1 LVEVVL
7 EADINCPLC
16 SALEKVVRRV
26 CDDLNVPFTVKY
38 ATHRSAASYEETT
51 SFHTFSKDWVEKH
64 GSSVHKSALGKIGKV
79 LDMIQ
84 SVGLQSYPNLIVRW
98 HDGVRP
104 REIVIRGYDPREARA
119 FAHNLIALLMY
130 LKRGVKTGRD

>member
-1 LVEVVL
+1 MLVEVIL

-16 SALEKVVRRV
+16 SALEKIVRRV

-38 ATHRSAASYEETT
+38 AAHRSVASYEETT
-51 SFHTFSKDWVEKH
+51 SFHTFSREWVERH
-64 GSSVHKSALGKIGKV
+64 GLSEHRSVLGKIGKV

-84 SVGLQSYPNLIVRW
+84 SAGLQTYPNLIVRW

-104 REIVIRGYDPREARA
+104 REIVIRGYDPRGARE
-119 FAHNLIALLMY
+119 FTRNLATLLMY
-130 LKRGVKTGRD
+130 LKKR

>member
-1 LVEVVL
+1 VLVEVIL

-16 SALEKVVRRV
+16 SALEKIVKRI

-38 ATHRSAASYEETT
+38 ATHRSVASYEETT
-51 SFHTFSKDWVEKH
+51 SFHTFSREWVERH
-64 GSSVHKSALGKIGKV
+64 GLSEHRSVLGKIGKV

-84 SVGLQSYPNLIVRW
+84 SAGLQTYPNLIVRW

-104 REIVIRGYDPREARA
+104 REIVIRGYDPREARE
-119 FAHNLIALLMY
+119 FTRNLATLLFY
-130 LKRGVKTGRD
+130 LKKR

>member
-1 LVEVVL
+1 VLVEVIL

-16 SALEKVVRRV
+16 SALEKIVKRI

-38 ATHRSAASYEETT
+38 AAHRSVASYEETT
-51 SFHTFSKDWVEKH
+51 SFHTFSREWVEKH
-64 GSSVHKSALGKIGKV
+64 GLSEHKSALPRIGKV

-84 SVGLQSYPNLIVRW
+84 HAGLQTYPNLIVRW

-104 REIVIRGYDPREARA
+104 REIVIRGYDPREARE
-119 FAHNLIALLMY
+119 FARNLITLLMY
-130 LKRGVKTGRD
+130 LKRR

>member
-1 LVEVVL
+1 MLVEVIL

-16 SALEKVVRRV
+16 SALEKIVKRV

-38 ATHRSAASYEETT
+38 AAHRSVASYEETT
-51 SFHTFSKDWVEKH
+51 SFHTFSREWIERY
-64 GSSVHKSALGKIGKV
+64 GSSEHRSALSKIGKV

-84 SVGLQSYPNLIVRW
+84 SAGLQTYPNLIVRW

-104 REIVIRGYDPREARA
+104 REIVIRGYDPREARE
-119 FAHNLIALLMY
+119 FARNLITLLMY
-130 LKRGVKTGRD
+130 LKRR

>member
-1 LVEVVL
+1 LVEVIL

-16 SALEKVVRRV
+16 SALEKIVKRI

-38 ATHRSAASYEETT
+38 ATHRSVASYEETT
-51 SFHTFSKDWVEKH
+51 SFHTFSREWVERH
-64 GSSVHKSALGKIGKV
+64 GLSEHRSVLGKIGKV

-84 SVGLQSYPNLIVRW
+84 SAGLQTYPNLIVRW

-104 REIVIRGYDPREARA
+104 REIVIRGYDPREARE
-119 FAHNLIALLMY
+119 FTRNLATLLFY
-130 LKRGVKTGRD
+130 LKKR